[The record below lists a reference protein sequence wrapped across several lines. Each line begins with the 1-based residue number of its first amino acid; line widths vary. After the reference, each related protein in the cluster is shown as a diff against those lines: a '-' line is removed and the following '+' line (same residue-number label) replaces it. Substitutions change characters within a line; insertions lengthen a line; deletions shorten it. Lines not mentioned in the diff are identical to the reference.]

1 MNLNSLAPDPC
12 SIPLWPGCAPGE
24 EKIQL
29 PAESI
34 ELKGEYQV
42 QILSNVSNPTLTIY
56 PAEKPNG
63 SAVLVCPGGG
73 YTILAYS
80 HEGTEVCA
88 WLNSLGITAGLL
100 KYRVPRREGLEK
112 HTAPLQDAQKAIG
125 LMRQRA
131 TEWNIDPTR
140 IGVLGFSAGGHLAAM
155 TLTSESAQGDESDAQ
170 TPAVNLVPD
179 FAILVYAAYLM
190 NEKNPD
196 LLSPE
201 IKVTDKT
208 PPTFLVVA
216 HDDTEFIEGNARFYI
231 EMLRKNRPCELH
243 IFSKGAHGFG
253 FKNTNEAIV
262 QWPTLA
268 EKWMQTLGFLEQFKL
283 L

>member
-1 MNLNSLAPDPC
+1 MNLHTPAPDPY
-12 SIPLWPGCAPGE
+12 SIPLWPGGAPGE
-24 EKIQL
+24 ENIQM
-29 PAESI
+29 PAESL

-42 QILSNVSNPTLTIY
+42 QILSNVSSPTLTIY

-73 YTILAYS
+73 YNILAYS
-80 HEGTEVCA
+80 HEGMEVCA
-88 WLNSLGITAGLL
+88 WLNSLGFSAGLL

-112 HTAPLQDAQKAIG
+112 HIAPLQDAQKAIG

-131 TEWNIDPTR
+131 AEWNIDPAR
-140 IGVLGFSAGGHLAAM
+140 IGILGFSAGGHLSAM
-155 TLTSESAQGDESDAQ
+155 TLTSESARAGESDAPH
-170 TPAVNLVPD
+170 PAVNLIPD
-179 FAILVYAAYLM
+179 FAILVYAAYLL

-208 PPTFLVVA
+208 PPTFLVAA
-216 HDDTEFIEGNARFYI
+216 HDDTQIVEGNARFYI

-243 IFSKGAHGFG
+243 IFAKGTHGFG

-268 EKWMQTLGFLEQFKL
+268 EKWMQALGFLEHFK
-283 L
+283 

>member
-1 MNLNSLAPDPC
+1 
-12 SIPLWPGCAPGE
+12 
-24 EKIQL
+24 
-29 PAESI
+29 
-34 ELKGEYQV
+34 
-42 QILSNVSNPTLTIY
+42 
-56 PAEKPNG
+56 
-63 SAVLVCPGGG
+63 
-73 YTILAYS
+73 
-80 HEGTEVCA
+80 
-88 WLNSLGITAGLL
+88 
-100 KYRVPRREGLEK
+100 
-112 HTAPLQDAQKAIG
+112 
-125 LMRQRA
+125 MRQRA
-131 TEWNIDPTR
+131 TEWNIDPAR
-140 IGVLGFSAGGHLAAM
+140 VGVLGFSAGGHLAAM
-155 TLTSESAQGDESDAQ
+155 TLTSESAQGEEPDAQ
-170 TPAVNLVPD
+170 TPAGNIVPD
-179 FAILVYAAYLM
+179 FAILVYAAYLL